1 VAWGTEENKV
11 FNGRYQYKVD
21 EKGRVPLPPVFR
33 RQLKEGV
40 VLAKGL
46 GEKCIGVYSAVEWK
60 RLSDKLAETP
70 LTGAKLRR
78 LIRFTHGNAYDASFD
93 GQGRIKLPDA
103 LRTYAGIGD
112 TAVVVG
118 TNARVELW
126 SEEGWQAE
134 QAAAEEQASQIM
146 EGLGE

>member
-1 VAWGTEENKV
+1 M

-40 VLAKGL
+40 VLAMGL
-46 GEKCIGVYSAVEWK
+46 GEKCIAVYPAREWK

-93 GQGRIKLPDA
+93 GQGRIKLPDT
-103 LRTYAGIGD
+103 LRTYAAIGD
-112 TAVVVG
+112 TAIVVG
-118 TNARVELW
+118 ANARVELW
-126 SEEGWQAE
+126 SEEEWKAE
-134 QAAAEEQASQIM
+134 QSAAEEQASEIS
-146 EGLGE
+146 ESGV